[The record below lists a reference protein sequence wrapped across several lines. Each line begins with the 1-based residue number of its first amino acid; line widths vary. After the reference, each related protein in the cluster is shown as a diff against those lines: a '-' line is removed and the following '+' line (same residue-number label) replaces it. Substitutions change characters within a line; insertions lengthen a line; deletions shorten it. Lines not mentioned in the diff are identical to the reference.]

1 MTAQA
6 APTLTLHWSPR
17 SPFVRK
23 VMIAAHEIGIEG
35 RLTRARNVV
44 ALHRP
49 NDVVMA
55 YNPLSKLPTLVV
67 DKADGSREV
76 FYDSHV
82 ICTYLDAHFAPGR
95 LVPERR
101 EDRLAALR
109 QEALGNGVM
118 ELLLLRLFEG
128 LRPEEFRSTELLSS
142 LHRKLRRS
150 LEVMEQDVPSLAARP
165 FDLGHI
171 TIGVALS
178 YLDFRF
184 AAEEWHTAHPA
195 LKRWHDDFSARPSVQ
210 ATVPFDDV

>member
-1 MTAQA
+1 MSAPA
-6 APTLTLHWSPR
+6 ASALTLHWSPR

-23 VMIAAHEIGIEG
+23 VMIAAHELGIAD
-35 RLTRARNVV
+35 RLTRVRNVV

-55 YNPLSKLPTLVV
+55 FNPLSKLPTLVV
-67 DKADGSREV
+67 DRDGGQEV
-76 FYDSHV
+76 LYDSHV
-82 ICTYLDAHFAPGR
+82 ICSYLDARFGPGR
-95 LVPERR
+95 LVPEALD
-101 EDRLAALR
+101 DRMTALR
-109 QEALGNGVM
+109 QEALGDGVM

-128 LRPEEFRSTELLSS
+128 LRPEAARSAELLSS

-150 LEVMEQDVPSLAARP
+150 LEVMEQDLPSLARRS
-165 FDLGHI
+165 FDLGHL

-184 AAEEWHTAHPA
+184 PGESWHEAHPA
-195 LKRWHDDFSARPSVQ
+195 LKRWHDGFSGRPSVQ